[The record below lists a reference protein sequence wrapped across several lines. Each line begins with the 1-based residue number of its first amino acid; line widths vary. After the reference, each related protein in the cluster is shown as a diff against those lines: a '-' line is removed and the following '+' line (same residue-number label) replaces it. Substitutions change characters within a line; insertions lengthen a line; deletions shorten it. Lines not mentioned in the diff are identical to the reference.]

1 MNTVVG
7 ARRKGRRRKA
17 VVFGLL
23 AACLLVGGALWWATR
38 DHAEIADNISDIFF
52 GHDEGSAADADA
64 EDRASEKAP
73 TNTMVP
79 TTLEQP
85 WLELPPQLV
94 IDSPDCYL
102 VAGTG
107 HASGLAVA
115 LARIP
120 SEDTPWYAVVGEG
133 GVLFGGHLS
142 LDNERARVDLG
153 RRRDGGVLMGFRTTD
168 RTSMIVLDGQPIYEA
183 EGVWDFEIAPDG
195 SSFIAIE
202 PLAGGATRLVIRN
215 LDLGIEAHHDLGDL
229 LEDRPGNHVWYSADA
244 AEAIVTDGVTHRF
257 YPVDGGEPRVAHMR
271 KQGREY
277 IMARSHDVS
286 YRGRE
291 ERELTRIARVAH
303 RYGEDGAELETVEVW
318 SRTFPYA
325 EVGEPIEG
333 LLVSDDGAWAVQG
346 FERSGV
352 VLEASTGRT
361 VTVVP
366 FDEESR
372 KARGNPTGVHFRDDR
387 LLLYRQRSFQ
397 QGGRPVVQRF
407 VEVFRPDTADLE
419 GNPYERTLVDTFP
432 QQRFSGFFGAD
443 FPEGFFELS
452 PHGGT
457 PEAPCARPHLSD
469 GRFLVADDGRLTFRR
484 PNGLE
489 RH

>member
-7 ARRKGRRRKA
+7 ARRKGRSRK
-17 VVFGLL
+17 VVAFGLL
-23 AACLLVGGALWWATR
+23 AVCFLAGVAIWWATR

-52 GHDEGSAADADA
+52 GHDERSAADADA
-64 EDRASEKAP
+64 EDRASEAAP
-73 TNTMVP
+73 ASTAVP
-79 TTLEQP
+79 TTLKRP

-94 IDSPDCYL
+94 IDSPDCLL

-107 HASGLAVA
+107 QASGLAVA
-115 LARIP
+115 LASIP

-133 GVLFGGHLS
+133 GVLFGGYLS
-142 LDNERARVDLG
+142 LGDGSARVDLG
-153 RRRDGGVLMGFRTTD
+153 RRQDGAILMGFGTTD

-229 LEDRPGNHVWYSADA
+229 LGDGPDNHVWYSADA

-257 YPVDGGEPRVAHMR
+257 YPVDGGEPRVAHIQE
-271 KQGREY
+271 QGRDY
-277 IMARSHDVS
+277 TVVRSHDVS

-291 ERELTRIARVAH
+291 ERELTRIARVEH
-303 RYGEDGAELETVEVW
+303 RFGEDGGELETVEVW

-346 FERSGV
+346 FERGGV
-352 VLEASTGRT
+352 VLEASTGQT

-407 VEVFRPDTADLE
+407 VEVFRPDTVDLE
-419 GNPYERTLVDTFP
+419 GNPYNRTLVDTFP
-432 QQRFSGFFGAD
+432 QKRFSGFFGAD
-443 FPEGFFELS
+443 APEGFFELFA
-452 PHGGT
+452 HGGT
-457 PEAPCARPHLSD
+457 PEAPCARPRLSD
-469 GRFLVADDGRLTFRR
+469 GRILVADDGRLTYRV
-484 PNGLE
+484 PSGPE